1 MTTVTDILSGA
12 TTHARTRSRV
22 PGRREIGR
30 IIAIATVARQTQ
42 RIADAQRR
50 GRKVTAKMSHAAK
63 DRRVQREARRATAA
77 ASRAAQRTQEVG
89 LTRALSDRRVTRDLR
104 RTKRHAARATS
115 LALQRPR
122 WRRVRAAALIVAGTG
137 ALAGAAYAGTRKSE

>member
-1 MTTVTDILSGA
+1 MMNVTDILSGA
-12 TTHARTRSRV
+12 THSRRRSRV

-30 IIAIATVARQTQ
+30 IVAVAAAARQAE
-42 RIADAQRR
+42 RIAQAQRR
-50 GRKVTAKMSHAAK
+50 GREVATKMSHAAT

-77 ASRAAQRTQEVG
+77 ASRAAHRTQEVG

-104 RTKRHAARATS
+104 RTRRHATRATS

-137 ALAGAAYAGTRKSE
+137 VLAGAAYAGTRKPPE

>member
-1 MTTVTDILSGA
+1 MTRVTDVLSG
-12 TTHARTRSRV
+12 TTHARTRSRAL
-22 PGRREIGR
+22 GRREIAR
-30 IIAIATVARQTQ
+30 IVAVATAVRHTQ
-42 RIADAQRR
+42 RIADTRRR
-50 GRKVTAKMSHAAK
+50 GREAAAKMSHAAT

-77 ASRAAQRTQEVG
+77 ASRAAQRAQRVG